1 MSKFEK
7 VQTVFSLLGGIFLLG
22 FLGVFIYNHVTVNE
36 TVTNCTVTDKTR
48 FFNKN
53 WHYKLQTSCADYST
67 TRYTYDDTVIGET
80 YTFDVSGS
88 IAPTVRISEET
99 R

>member
-1 MSKFEK
+1 MSTFEK
-7 VQTVFSLLGGIFLLG
+7 VKTVIILLTGVAFVG
-22 FLGVFIYNHVTVNE
+22 FLGIFIYNHVTVHE

-48 FFNKN
+48 YFSKT

-67 TRYTYDDTVIGET
+67 TRSTYDDIAIGET